1 MSHYAKIENDIVVQ
15 VIVAEQ
21 DFIDTLEG
29 EWVQTSYNTLGGKHL
44 LGGTPLRKNYAGIG
58 MVYDRE
64 RDAFRTSQPFNSWSL
79 NEDSC
84 VWEAPIPYPNDGDI
98 YYWDE
103 DKLEWIK
110 YIITTEE

>member
-1 MSHYAKIENDIVVQ
+1 MVGRQRVKAP
-15 VIVAEQ
+15 
-21 DFIDTLEG
+21 
-29 EWVQTSYNTLGGKHL
+29 GGKHL

-110 YIITTEE
+110 YIITTE